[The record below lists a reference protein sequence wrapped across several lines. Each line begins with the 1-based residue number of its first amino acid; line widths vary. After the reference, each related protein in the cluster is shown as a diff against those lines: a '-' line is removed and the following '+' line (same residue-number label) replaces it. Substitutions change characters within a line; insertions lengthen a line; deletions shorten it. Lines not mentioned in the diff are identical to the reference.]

1 MTILWCRTPFYFTIT
16 SWTYFNF
23 FFSGVPE
30 GDLEG
35 SMQLQFEES
44 SQEYVGTET

>member
-1 MTILWCRTPFYFTIT
+1 VSHTILIHNNQLGI
-16 SWTYFNF
+16 FNF
-23 FFSGVPE
+23 FLSGVPE

-35 SMQLQFEES
+35 SVQLQFEES

>member
-1 MTILWCRTPFYFTIT
+1 MVLYTILIHNNQLGI
-16 SWTYFNF
+16 FN

-35 SMQLQFEES
+35 SVQLQFEES